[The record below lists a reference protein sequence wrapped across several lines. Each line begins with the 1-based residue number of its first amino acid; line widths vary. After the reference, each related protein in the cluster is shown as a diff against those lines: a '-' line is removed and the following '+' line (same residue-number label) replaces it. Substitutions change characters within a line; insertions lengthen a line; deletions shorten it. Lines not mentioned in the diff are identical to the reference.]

1 HHYITFESVVGE
13 SVRSSSYGC
22 SLGGFSYLWLG
33 IVKAAEPSMEP
44 SLQNLSGVVWKFGES
59 GLVNL
64 DLKEI
69 SFYERLARFHGKK
82 KKMTGI

>member
-1 HHYITFESVVGE
+1 LANQSVAVVTDARLEGSDSE
-13 SVRSSSYGC
+13 C
-22 SLGGFSYLWLG
+22 YLWLG

-64 DLKEI
+64 ELKEI

-82 KKMTGI
+82 RKR